1 MTLFAADDHRPDE
14 EFDRIRLARRP
25 DGSVATRTLL
35 DSRHPAAEIVI
46 DYDQAGEAIA
56 RRELN
61 LPGRPYA
68 RVDVAY
74 GPDGGVTER
83 TRSGFAQGD
92 IASVTVRFDEH
103 GAIAQV
109 EHRLLDGSR
118 TVVGAMPA
126 AETGRGDGA
135 LALGAADLFV
145 PLEIGDAS
153 HATPFDQ
160 IASAALIP
168 AETGAPAL
176 DSVHLSPPVAHPLT
190 PPDLI
195 G

>member
-1 MTLFAADDHRPDE
+1 MTGSATDHHLPDE
-14 EFDRIRLARRP
+14 TFDQVRLAHRA
-25 DGSVATRTLL
+25 DGSVATRALL

-68 RVDVAY
+68 RVDIAY
-74 GPDGGVTER
+74 GPDGVVTER

-126 AETGRGDGA
+126 EAGRSEGA
-135 LALGAADLFV
+135 LPGIADLFV
-145 PLEIGDAS
+145 PLEFVGAA
-153 HATPFDQ
+153 HATPFEQ

-168 AETGAPAL
+168 AESGAPAI
-176 DSVHLSPPVAHPLT
+176 DAAHLPAPGAHPIA